1 MVAPHTVEADNLLPR
16 GKDAGGEVHV
26 HFKRCHGRAH
36 VHEDA
41 VLGLFVPDKH
51 KRRARHD
58 RLALNHVAH
67 QLLRVRKHRLH
78 RAPGELRVIEN
89 IRGA

>member
-1 MVAPHTVEADNLLPR
+1 MVAARTVEADNLLAR

-51 KRRARHD
+51 KRRACHD
-58 RLALNHVAH
+58 RLALNHVSH

-78 RAPGELRVIEN
+78 RAPELRW
-89 IRGA
+89 R